1 MARFRLREGWI
12 TFILLGAAILT
23 VTGAIQRADWTDDLA
38 ILTPIT
44 FGGLFLGLA
53 LAKWRRLPAVL
64 AHLLALVVGLA
75 LIVNRMQAVPDLL
88 PLAADAHTWQGGAR
102 FLLARAQA
110 WYASTGTQEYAD
122 DFYLFVFGLAGL
134 MWLLSYA
141 CTWMLF
147 RSRWLWPAL
156 LLPATV
162 LLVNLGYATGT
173 ISNYLVLFVIC
184 ALLLVVRF
192 HVVEREDDWRRNGVA
207 FPQSLGWRA
216 LWIGVVVVTL
226 TVGFGWGAPFTV
238 SGPTLAAAWERVN
251 GPWGRLE
258 TQFGSRFGSLRGNGA
273 RGIGTFASFDDRFR
287 LGGPLKLSKNP
298 VLVMQADQPYYL
310 KARTYDNFDGQIW
323 SSTVDDT
330 FVRTNDGRQYAPQVD
345 LPANQPLA
353 VPELQGTEQKSL
365 AIRMLENKGNTLF
378 TADQLVS
385 NSQNSYV
392 VMSWTQYR
400 NQAIDLNTTRVED
413 LPPDL
418 RTIYGLLKSA
428 PSAQGTLR
436 NTDDQGNV
444 LRVLALSGS
453 NTDNGTR
460 TAGGGPRRTAT
471 VADTATPTPTP
482 VFVLPTPSAYERQL
496 IQERS
501 ALTARL
507 IDVRPVVQDGKAVKM
522 IVNGQLPNYGDVES
536 IQPRA
541 AVGRGATYQTT
552 ISTST
557 ALGPALREAGN
568 AYPAWVT
575 QRYLQLPAS
584 TSERTRQLA
593 KDLENGQNPYDA
605 ALAIQGWL
613 RDNITYNENIDY
625 PPTDQNLVDYVLFQN
640 RQGYC
645 VYYSAAMV
653 MMLRSLGI
661 PARQAVGYFSGEY
674 DDAQGGYL
682 YRESNA
688 HAWPEAYFP
697 GYGWIRFE
705 PTSARAV
712 PDREPAPAPD
722 AASTD
727 GAVLNSGGGGSGPG
741 GVLPEDPAER
751 GLTDGR
757 SGGAVA
763 AAESSRFWEVARIVV
778 PVVAIIA
785 ALLSAFWLFGLRG
798 LSSSGQFY
806 ARMTRSGRLA
816 GVRPPPGAT
825 PYEWAREVGAR
836 VPDARR
842 SLDQITDLYVRERYA
857 GKSPTVQELR
867 LIQRAWLSLRGAL
880 VKSILSFR
888 RPRPS
893 EGGD

>member
-53 LAKWRRLPAVL
+53 LAKWRRLPALL
-64 AHLLALVVGLA
+64 AHLIALVVGLA
-75 LIVNRMQAVPDLL
+75 LIVNRLQAVPDLL
-88 PLAADAHTWQGGAR
+88 PLAADANTWLGAVR
-102 FLLARAQA
+102 FLFARGQA
-110 WYASTGTQEYAD
+110 WYVSTGTAEYAD

-134 MWLLSYA
+134 MWVLSYA

-147 RSRWLWPAL
+147 RSRWIWPAL

-162 LLVNLGYATGT
+162 LLVNLGYATSGV
-173 ISNYLVLFVIC
+173 SNYLILFVIC

-216 LWIGVVVVTL
+216 LWIGVVVVIL

-238 SGPTLAAAWERVN
+238 SGPTLAAAWGRVN
-251 GPWGRLE
+251 GPWERLE
-258 TQFGSRFGSLRGNGA
+258 TSFGSRFGSIRGNSA
-273 RGIGTFASFDDRFR
+273 RGIGNFASFGDRFR
-287 LGGPLKLSKNP
+287 LGGPLKLSQTP

-330 FVRTNDGRQYAPQVD
+330 FVHTNDGRQYAPQVD

-353 VPELQGTEQKSL
+353 VPDLQGTEQRSL
-365 AIRMLENKGNTLF
+365 NIRMLENKGNTLF
-378 TADQLVS
+378 AADQLVS
-385 NSQNSYV
+385 NSQDSYV

-400 NQAIDLNTTRVED
+400 NRVIDLNTIKAEE

-418 RTIYGLLKSA
+418 RNIYGLLKSA
-428 PSAQGTLR
+428 PSALR

-444 LRVLALSGS
+444 LRVLALNGS
-453 NTDNGTR
+453 NGNDGTR
-460 TAGGGPRRTAT
+460 TAGGPRRTAT
-471 VADTATPTPTP
+471 VGDNPTPTPTP
-482 VFVLPTPSAYERQL
+482 VFVLPTPAAYERQI
-496 IQERS
+496 IQERG

-507 IDVRPVVQDGKAVKM
+507 IDVRPIVQDGKAIRL

-541 AVGRGATYQTT
+541 TVGRGATYQTT

-557 ALGPALREAGN
+557 ALAPALREAG
-568 AYPAWVT
+568 AGYPAWVT

-584 TSERTRQLA
+584 TTERTRQLA
-593 KDLENGQNPYDA
+593 KDLENGQNHYDA

-625 PPTDQNLVDYVLFQN
+625 PPADQNLVDYVLFQN

-645 VYYSAAMV
+645 EYYSTAMV

-661 PARQAVGYFSGEY
+661 PARESVGFFSGEY
-674 DDAQGGYL
+674 DDAQAGYL

-705 PTSARAV
+705 PTSARSA
-712 PDREPAPAPD
+712 PDREPAPAP
-722 AASTD
+722 AAAGSAD
-727 GAVLNSGGGGSGPG
+727 GTVIDGGGSAGGPG
-741 GVLPEDPAER
+741 GLLPEDPA
-751 GLTDGR
+751 GR
-757 SGGAVA
+757 DLIGGTGGATVA
-763 AAESSRFWEVARIVV
+763 APPSRFWQVTRIVV
-778 PVVAIIA
+778 PVLAVLAV
-785 ALLSAFWLFGLRG
+785 LLSALWLFGLRG

-816 GVRPPPGAT
+816 GVHPPPGAT

-857 GKSPTVQELR
+857 GKPPTVQELR

-880 VKSILSFR
+880 VKSVLSFR

>member
-1 MARFRLREGWI
+1 MARLRLREGWI
-12 TFILLGAAILT
+12 TFILLGAVILT

-53 LAKWRRLPAVL
+53 LAKWQRVPVIV
-64 AHLLALVVGLA
+64 AHLLALVIGMA
-75 LIVNRMQAVPDLL
+75 LIINRMQGVPGLL
-88 PLAADAHTWQGGAR
+88 PLAADANNWQGAVR
-102 FLLARAQA
+102 FMFARAQA
-110 WYASTGTQEYAD
+110 WYVSTGTDTYTD
-122 DFYLFVFGLAGL
+122 DFYLFVLGLAGL
-134 MWLLSYA
+134 MWILSYA

-147 RSRWLWPAL
+147 RSRWIWPAL

-162 LLVNLGYATGT
+162 LLVNLGYATGSV
-173 ISNYLVLFVIC
+173 SNYLVLFVIC

-216 LWIGVVVVTL
+216 LWIGVVVVIL

-238 SGPTLAAAWERVN
+238 SGPALAAAWGRVN
-251 GPWGRLE
+251 GPWERLE
-258 TQFGSRFGSLRGNGA
+258 TSFGSRFGSLRGNGA
-273 RGIGTFASFDDRFR
+273 RGIGNFASFGDRFR
-287 LGGPLKLSKNP
+287 LGGPLKLSQTP

-330 FVRTNDGRQYAPQVD
+330 FVHTNDGRQYAPQVD
-345 LPANQPLA
+345 LPASQPLA

-385 NSQNSYV
+385 NSQDSYV

-400 NQAIDLNTTRVED
+400 NQVIDLNTTRAED

-418 RTIYGLLKSA
+418 RNVYGLLKSA
-428 PSAQGTLR
+428 PGTLR
-436 NTDDQGNV
+436 NTDEQGNV
-444 LRVLALSGS
+444 LRVLAPTAT
-453 NTDNGTR
+453 NATR
-460 TAGGGPRRTAT
+460 TGGGPPRTAT
-471 VADTATPTPTP
+471 IVGPTSTP
-482 VFVLPTPSAYERQL
+482 VYVLPPISGDETMILR
-496 IQERS
+496 ERS

-507 IDVRPVVQDGKAVKM
+507 VDVRPVVQDGKAVRL

-541 AVGRGATYQTT
+541 TVGRGATYQTV

-557 ALGPALREAGN
+557 ALGLTLREAGSG
-568 AYPAWVT
+568 YPAWVT

-584 TSERTRQLA
+584 TTERTRQLA
-593 KDLENGQNPYDA
+593 KDLQNGQDNYDA

-625 PPTDQNLVDYVLFQN
+625 PPADQNLVDYVLFQN
-640 RQGYC
+640 REGYC
-645 VYYSAAMV
+645 EYYSTAMV

-661 PARQAVGYFSGEY
+661 PARESVGFFSGEY
-674 DDAQGGYL
+674 DDAQAGYL

-712 PDREPAPAPD
+712 PDREPAPE
-722 AASTD
+722 AAADSND
-727 GAVLNSGGGGSGPG
+727 GTVIDGGSGGTGPG
-741 GVLPEDPAER
+741 GVLPDDFADR

-757 SGGAVA
+757 GLGTTVA
-763 AAESSRFWEVARIVV
+763 TEPSRFWAVTRIVV
-778 PVVAIIA
+778 PAVAVIA

-798 LSSSGQFY
+798 LSPSGQFY
-806 ARMTRSGRLA
+806 ARMTRSGLLA

-825 PYEWAREVGAR
+825 PYEWARQVGER

-857 GKSPTVQELR
+857 GKAPTAQELR

-880 VKSILSFR
+880 VKSVLSFR
-888 RPRPS
+888 RPDPS
-893 EGGD
+893 TGGD

>member
-1 MARFRLREGWI
+1 MARLRLREGWI

-44 FGGLFLGLA
+44 FGGLGLGLA
-53 LAKWRRLPAVL
+53 LAKWWRLPAPV
-64 AHLLALVVGLA
+64 AHLLALAAGLV

-88 PLAADAHTWQGGAR
+88 PLASDANNWRGATR

-110 WYASTGTQEYAD
+110 WYGSTGTEEYAD
-122 DFYLFVFGLAGL
+122 DFYLFIFGLAGL
-134 MWLLSYA
+134 MWLLAYA

-147 RSRWLWPAL
+147 RSRWIWPAL

-162 LLVNLGYATGT
+162 LLVNLGYATSAV
-173 ISNYLVLFVIC
+173 SNYLVLFVVC

-192 HVVEREDDWRRNGVA
+192 HLVEREEDWRRNGVV

-238 SGPTLAAAWERVN
+238 SGPALAAAWGRVN
-251 GPWGRLE
+251 GPWERLE
-258 TQFGSRFGSLRGNGA
+258 TSFGARFGSLRGNGA
-273 RGIGTFASFDDRFR
+273 RGIGNFASFGDRFR
-287 LGGPLKLSKNP
+287 LGGPLKLSQTP

-330 FVRTNDGRQYAPQVD
+330 FVHTNDGQQYSPQVT
-345 LPANQPLA
+345 LSANQPLA
-353 VPELQGTEQKSL
+353 GPELQATEQKPL
-365 AIRMLENKGNTLF
+365 NIRMLENKGATLF
-378 TADQLVS
+378 TADQFVS
-385 NSQNSYV
+385 NSQDSYV

-400 NQAIDLNTTRVED
+400 NQVIDLNTTKVED

-418 RTIYGLLKSA
+418 RNIYSLLKNA
-428 PSAQGTLR
+428 PSALR

-444 LRVLALSGS
+444 LRVPVQSGT
-453 NTDNGTR
+453 TDDGTR
-460 TAGGGPRRTAT
+460 TPGGPRRTAT
-471 VADTATPTPTP
+471 ATAIPLPTPTP
-482 VFVLPTPSAYERQL
+482 VFILPTPSTYERQV

-507 IDVRPVVQDGKAVKM
+507 VEVRPIVQGGKATRM

-536 IQPRA
+536 IQPRNA
-541 AVGRGATYQTT
+541 TVGRGATYQTT

-557 ALGPALREAGN
+557 ALAPALRESGRG
-568 AYPAWVT
+568 YPAWVT

-584 TSERTRQLA
+584 TTERTRQLA
-593 KDLENGQNPYDA
+593 KDLENGQDPYDA

-625 PPTDQNLVDYVLFQN
+625 PPADQNLVDYVLFQN

-645 VYYSAAMV
+645 EYYSTAMV

-661 PARQAVGYFSGEY
+661 PARESVGFFSGEY
-674 DDAQGGYL
+674 DDAQAGFL

-705 PTSARAV
+705 PTSARSA
-712 PDREPAPAPD
+712 PEREPAPEPGSD
-722 AASTD
+722 AGD
-727 GAVLNSGGGGSGPG
+727 GTVLGGGGASGPG
-741 GVLPEDPAER
+741 GILPDDRLDE
-751 GLTDGR
+751 GL
-757 SGGAVA
+757 GGGTGGTTVA
-763 AAESSRFWEVARIVV
+763 APPSRFWQVMRIAV
-778 PVVAIIA
+778 PVAAVIA
-785 ALLSAFWLFGLRG
+785 VLLSALWLFGLRG
-798 LSSSGQFY
+798 LSASGQFY

-842 SLDQITDLYVRERYA
+842 SLDQITHLYVRERYA
-857 GKSPTVQELR
+857 GKPPTIQELR
-867 LIQRAWLSLRGAL
+867 LVQRAWLALRGAL
-880 VKSILSFR
+880 VKSVLSVR
-888 RPRPS
+888 RPS
-893 EGGD
+893 AGGD

>member
-12 TFILLGAAILT
+12 TFVLLGAAILT

-44 FGGLFLGLA
+44 FAGLILGLA
-53 LAKWRRLPAVL
+53 FAKWRRLPAML
-64 AHLLALVVGLA
+64 THLLALVVGLVF
-75 LIVNRMQAVPDLL
+75 IVNRMQAVPDLL
-88 PLAADAHTWQGGAR
+88 PLAPDANSWLGAVR
-102 FLLARAQA
+102 FLIARGQS
-110 WYASTGTQEYAD
+110 WYGSAGTDAYAD

-134 MWLLSYA
+134 MWILSYT

-147 RSRWLWPAL
+147 RSRWIWPAL

-162 LLVNLGYATGT
+162 LLVNLGYATSAL
-173 ISNYLVLFVIC
+173 SNYLVLFVIC

-216 LWIGVVVVTL
+216 LWIGVVVVIL

-238 SGPTLAAAWERVN
+238 SGPTLAAAWGRVN
-251 GPWGRLE
+251 GPWERLE
-258 TQFGSRFGSLRGNGA
+258 TSFGSRFGSLRGNST
-273 RGIGTFASFDDRFR
+273 RGIGNFASFGDRFR
-287 LGGPLKLSKNP
+287 LGGPLKLSQAP

-330 FVRTNDGRQYAPQVD
+330 FVHTNDGQQFAPQVS
-345 LPANQPLA
+345 LPPNQSLP
-353 VPELQGTEQKSL
+353 VPELQSTEERSL
-365 AIRMLENKGNTLF
+365 NIRMLENKGNTLF

-385 NSQNSYV
+385 NSQDSYV

-400 NQAIDLNTTRVED
+400 NQVIDLNTTKAED

-418 RTIYGLLKSA
+418 RTIYGLLVN
-428 PSAQGTLR
+428 AQGDSLR
-436 NTDDQGNV
+436 NTDEQGNV
-444 LRVLALSGS
+444 LRVLAQS
-453 NTDNGTR
+453 NTSATR
-460 TAGGGPRRTAT
+460 TPGGGPRRTAT
-471 VADTATPTPTP
+471 VADNPTPTPTP
-482 VFVLPTPSAYERQL
+482 VFVIPTPSAYERQI
-496 IQERS
+496 IQERG

-507 IDVRPVVQDGKAVKM
+507 VDVRPIVQDGKAVRI

-541 AVGRGATYQTT
+541 TVGRGATYQTT

-557 ALGPALREAGN
+557 ALAPALREAGTN
-568 AYPAWVT
+568 YPAWVT
-575 QRYLQLPAS
+575 QRYLQIPAS
-584 TSERTRQLA
+584 TTERTRQLA
-593 KDLENGQNPYDA
+593 KDLQNGQDQYDA

-625 PPTDQNLVDYVLFQN
+625 PPADQNLVDYVLFQN

-645 VYYSAAMV
+645 EYYSTAMV
-653 MMLRSLGI
+653 MMLRSIGI
-661 PARQAVGYFSGEY
+661 PAREAVGFFSGEY
-674 DDAQGGYL
+674 DDSQGGYL

-712 PDREPAPAPD
+712 PDREPAPEAAP
-722 AASTD
+722 ASAD
-727 GAVLNSGGGGSGPG
+727 GTVIDGGSGAGGPG
-741 GVLPEDPAER
+741 GLLPDDPAER
-751 GLTDGR
+751 GLTDGGFY
-757 SGGAVA
+757 SAPP
-763 AAESSRFWEVARIVV
+763 AEPSRFWAVTRIVV
-778 PVVAIIA
+778 SVVVVLI
-785 ALLSAFWLFGLRG
+785 ALLCVLWLFGLRG
-798 LSSSGQFY
+798 LSSSSQFY

-816 GVRPPPGAT
+816 GVRPPLGAT

-836 VPDARR
+836 VPDAQR
-842 SLDQITDLYVRERYA
+842 SLDQITTLYVRERYA
-857 GKSPTVQELR
+857 GKPPTVQELR

-880 VKSILSFR
+880 VKSVLSLR
-888 RPRPS
+888 RQHHS

>member
-1 MARFRLREGWI
+1 MARLRLREGWI

-53 LAKWRRLPAVL
+53 LAKWQRLPAIV
-64 AHLLALVVGLA
+64 AHLIALAVGLA
-75 LIVNRMQAVPDLL
+75 LIVNRLQSIPDLL
-88 PLAADAHTWQGGAR
+88 PLAADANSWLGAVR
-102 FLLARAQA
+102 FLIARAQA
-110 WYASTGTQEYAD
+110 WYVATGTDDYAD

-134 MWLLSYA
+134 MWILAYA

-147 RSRWLWPAL
+147 RSRWIWPAL

-162 LLVNLGYATGT
+162 LLVNLGYATTGV
-173 ISNYLVLFVIC
+173 SNYLVLFVIC

-216 LWIGVVVVTL
+216 LWIGVVVVVL

-238 SGPTLAAAWERVN
+238 SGPTLAAAWGRVN
-251 GPWGRLE
+251 GPWERLE
-258 TQFGSRFGSLRGNGA
+258 TTFGQRFGSLRGNSG
-273 RGIGTFASFDDRFR
+273 RGIGNFASFGDRFR
-287 LGGPLKLSKNP
+287 LGGPLKLSQTP

-330 FVRTNDGRQYAPQVD
+330 FVHTNDGRQYAPQVD

-353 VPELQGTEQKSL
+353 IPDLQGTEQKSL

-378 TADQLVS
+378 SADQLVS
-385 NSQNSYV
+385 NSQDSYV

-400 NQAIDLNTTRVED
+400 NQVIDLNTTKTED

-418 RTIYGLLKSA
+418 RNIYGLLKNA
-428 PSAQGTLR
+428 PALR

-444 LRVLALSGS
+444 LRVLVQSSVPA
-453 NTDNGTR
+453 TR
-460 TAGGGPRRTAT
+460 TGGGPRGTAT
-471 VADTATPTPTP
+471 TIVPTPTP
-482 VFVLPTPSAYERQL
+482 VYILPTPSAAERQI

-507 IDVRPVVQDGKAVKM
+507 IDVRPIVQDGKAVRM

-536 IQPRA
+536 IQPRET
-541 AVGRGATYQTT
+541 VGRGATYQTV
-552 ISTST
+552 ISTSN
-557 ALGPALREAGN
+557 ALAPALREAGN
-568 AYPAWVT
+568 SYPAWVT
-575 QRYLQLPAS
+575 QRYLQLPA
-584 TSERTRQLA
+584 TTTERTRQLA
-593 KDLENGQNPYDA
+593 KDLENGQDHYDA

-625 PPTDQNLVDYVLFQN
+625 PPADQNLVDYVLFQN

-645 VYYSAAMV
+645 EYYSTAMV

-661 PARQAVGYFSGEY
+661 PARESVGFFSGEY
-674 DDAQGGYL
+674 DEGQGGFL

-697 GYGWIRFE
+697 EYGWIRFE
-705 PTSARAV
+705 PTSARSA
-712 PDREPAPAPD
+712 PDREPAPEPA

-727 GAVLNSGGGGSGPG
+727 GTVIGGGDGVGGPG
-741 GVLPEDPAER
+741 GLLPDDMADR
-751 GLTDGR
+751 GLTDG
-757 SGGAVA
+757 SPYSAPL
-763 AAESSRFWEVARIVV
+763 AEPSRFWEVTRIVV
-778 PVVAIIA
+778 PVA
-785 ALLSAFWLFGLRG
+785 ALLIALICGVWLFGLRG
-798 LSSSGQFY
+798 LSSSSQFY

-816 GVRPPPGAT
+816 GIRPPPGAT

-857 GKSPTVQELR
+857 GKAPTTQELR

-880 VKSILSFR
+880 VKSVLSFR

>member
-44 FGGLFLGLA
+44 FGGLALGLA
-53 LAKWRRLPAVL
+53 LAKWRRLPALL
-64 AHLLALVVGLA
+64 AHLIALVVGLA
-75 LIVNRMQAVPDLL
+75 LIINRLQAVPDLL
-88 PLAADAHTWQGGAR
+88 PLAADANTWLGAVR
-102 FLLARAQA
+102 FLLARGRA
-110 WYASTGTQEYAD
+110 WYVSTGTDAYAD

-134 MWLLSYA
+134 MWVLAYA

-162 LLVNLGYATGT
+162 LLVNLGYATSGV
-173 ISNYLVLFVIC
+173 SNYLILFVIC

-216 LWIGVVVVTL
+216 LWIGVVVVIL

-238 SGPTLAAAWERVN
+238 SGPTLAAAWGRVN
-251 GPWGRLE
+251 GPWSSLE
-258 TQFGSRFGSLRGNGA
+258 TSFGSRFGSIRGNGA
-273 RGIGTFASFDDRFR
+273 RGIGTFASFDDSFR
-287 LGGPLKLSKNP
+287 LGGPLKLSQNP

-323 SSTVDDT
+323 SSTVDNT
-330 FVRTNDGRQYAPQVD
+330 FVRTNNGQQYAPQVS
-345 LPANQPLA
+345 LPPNQSLPI
-353 VPELQGTEQKSL
+353 PELQETEQKSL
-365 AIRMLENKGNTLF
+365 NIRMLENKGNTVF

-385 NSQNSYV
+385 NSQDSYV

-400 NQAIDLNTTRVED
+400 NQVIDLNTTKAAD

-418 RTIYGLLKSA
+418 RNIYGLLMSA
-428 PSAQGTLR
+428 PTPLR
-436 NTDDQGNV
+436 NTDEQGNL
-444 LRVLALSGS
+444 LRVLA
-453 NTDNGTR
+453 
-460 TAGGGPRRTAT
+460 PTAT
-471 VADTATPTPTP
+471 VAADAGNAPRSTATSVTTPVPTPTP
-482 VFVLPTPSAYERQL
+482 VFILPAASAYENQI
-496 IQERS
+496 IQERG
-501 ALTARL
+501 ALAARL
-507 IDVRPVVQDGKAVKM
+507 VAVRWVVQDGKAVRM

-541 AVGRGATYQTT
+541 TVGRGATYQTT

-557 ALGPALREAGN
+557 ALAPALREAG
-568 AYPAWVT
+568 ASYPAWVT

-584 TSERTRQLA
+584 TTERTRQLA
-593 KDLENGQNPYDA
+593 KDLENGQNQYDA

-625 PPTDQNLVDYVLFQN
+625 PPADQNLVDYVLFQN

-674 DDAQGGYL
+674 NDAQGGYL

-688 HAWPEAYFP
+688 HAWPEVYFP

-705 PTSARAV
+705 PTSARSV
-712 PDREPAPAPD
+712 PNREPAPAP
-722 AASTD
+722 AVTSAD
-727 GAVLNSGGGGSGPG
+727 GTVIDGGSSAGGPG
-741 GVLPEDPAER
+741 GLLPNDPAER
-751 GLTDGR
+751 GLTDG
-757 SGGAVA
+757 GGGGTTVA
-763 AAESSRFWEVARIVV
+763 APPSRFWEVTRIVV
-778 PVVAIIA
+778 PVLAVIA
-785 ALLSAFWLFGLRG
+785 VLLSALWLFGLRG

-816 GVRPPPGAT
+816 GIRPPPGAT
-825 PYEWAREVGAR
+825 PYEWARAVGAR

-857 GKSPTVQELR
+857 GKPPTVQELR
-867 LIQRAWLSLRGAL
+867 LVRRAWLALRGTL
-880 VKSILSFR
+880 VKSVLSFR
-888 RPRPS
+888 RARPS